1 MMRKAVLTHSECCV
15 FIPDES
21 SNVTCL
27 MTHMKN
33 QISTLNDPLPSLR
46 EMLGRWF
53 DSGGCWLKS
62 LLVIATPTF

>member
-1 MMRKAVLTHSECCV
+1 
-15 FIPDES
+15 
-21 SNVTCL
+21 

-33 QISTLNDPLPSLR
+33 QISTLNDPLPSLS

-62 LLVIATPTF
+62 LLMIATPTF

>member
-15 FIPDES
+15 FIPGES

-33 QISTLNDPLPSLR
+33 QISTLNDPLPNLS

-62 LLVIATPTF
+62 LLMIATPTF